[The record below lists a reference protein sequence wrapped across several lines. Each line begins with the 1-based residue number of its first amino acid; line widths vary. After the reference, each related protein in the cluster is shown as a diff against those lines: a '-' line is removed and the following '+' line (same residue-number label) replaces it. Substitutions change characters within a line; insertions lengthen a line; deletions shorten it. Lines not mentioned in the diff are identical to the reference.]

1 MSTVPYIRMTRVIL
15 SERNNVWYMQL
26 VLLQNPL
33 LLIIY
38 VAESVSVCNFIHV
51 GHTLFM
57 NAFAIL
63 QLPRWDSVGV
73 HLSDYSSDVC
83 SWRGLYLG
91 LRDLK
96 YCEWTWA
103 NYIKNTRGN
112 VASNRSVMTW
122 EEDVKCHWRKHRKS
136 PFISQTAIS
145 LFLPYHQSSP
155 EPFAAV
161 YCAYITRPSALVA
174 ASSHNNNKVVAE

>member
-103 NYIKNTRGN
+103 NYIKKTP
-112 VASNRSVMTW
+112 
-122 EEDVKCHWRKHRKS
+122 EEMWRPIGVWWHERKMWNATDGSIANPLSFPKQQYHSSCHITK
-136 PFISQTAIS
+136 
-145 LFLPYHQSSP
+145 
-155 EPFAAV
+155 AAPSHLQQ
-161 YCAYITRPSALVA
+161 YIALT
-174 ASSHNNNKVVAE
+174 